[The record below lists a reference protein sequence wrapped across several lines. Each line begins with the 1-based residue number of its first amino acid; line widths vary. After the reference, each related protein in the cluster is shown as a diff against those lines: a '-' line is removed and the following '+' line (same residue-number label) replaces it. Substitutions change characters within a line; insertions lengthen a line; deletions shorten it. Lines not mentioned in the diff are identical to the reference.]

1 MHSVV
6 CEGLVKTYETRGG
19 FFSQRK
25 QVVKAVDGVSLRVRR
40 GSVFGL
46 VGPNGA
52 GKTTTIKI
60 LTTLLI
66 PDAGQAWVNGFDVVK
81 EADRVREVIGLVLA
95 PDKGFYPRL
104 TGFENLVYYGRLY
117 GFSKGEAGRRAAELL
132 ETVGLG
138 GDGYRFYEEYSLG
151 MKAKLSIA
159 KALIN
164 DPETVFLDEPTI
176 GLDPLSA
183 KKIRALISDLARQGK
198 TVLLTSHN
206 MWEVETLSEEVALI
220 NKGKVAAFGTPR
232 ELKERLN
239 LSYIVEVEII
249 GNSPLDISYPVE
261 NGERGNKVIKMLSYS
276 PSDTLVEILDELRS
290 RDIRIGYVKVHE
302 PSLEEVFAQVVTG

>member
-1 MHSVV
+1 MDSVV
-6 CEGLVKTYETRGG
+6 CENLVKSYETRRG
-19 FFSQRK
+19 FFYSRK

-66 PDAGQAWVNGFDVVK
+66 PDEGRAWVNGFDVVR
-81 EADRVREVIGLVLA
+81 EADKVREVIGLVLA
-95 PDKGFYPRL
+95 PDNGFYPRL

-117 GFSKGEAGRRAAELL
+117 GLDKDVAGKRAAELL
-132 ETVGLG
+132 ELVGLG
-138 GDGYRFYEEYSLG
+138 RDGYRFYEEYSLG

-164 DPETVFLDEPTI
+164 DPEVVFLDEPTI

-183 KKIRALISDLARQGK
+183 KKIRTMISDLSRQGK

-206 MWEVETLSEEVALI
+206 MWEVETLSDEVALI
-220 NKGKVAAFGTPR
+220 NKGKVAAYGTPR
-232 ELKERLN
+232 ELKQRLN

-249 GNSPLDISYPVE
+249 GNSPADIKYPAE
-261 NGERGNKVIKMLSYS
+261 NGERGNTVIRTASTS
-276 PSDTLVEILDELRS
+276 PSDTLLEILDELRS
-290 RDIRIGYVKVHE
+290 RNIRIGYVKVHE
-302 PSLEEVFAQVVTG
+302 PSLEEVFAQVVTA